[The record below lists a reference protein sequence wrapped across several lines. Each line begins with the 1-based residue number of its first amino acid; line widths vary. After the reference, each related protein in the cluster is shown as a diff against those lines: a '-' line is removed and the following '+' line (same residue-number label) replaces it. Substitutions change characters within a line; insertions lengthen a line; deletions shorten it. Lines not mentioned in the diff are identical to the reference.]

1 MQRTAGFPSF
11 FLSWSTRHL
20 YIFPEISRKTHFI
33 GFPEFF
39 LVYHEKTPEAQPE
52 ISPGFPGTSTVS
64 WNSSNIGV
72 YLDFKVIFSSWFT
85 KKKHFLLV
93 YRHFPMFSW
102 FTKKKSFFLGFPG
115 LFLVFQERACV
126 LVFQEKALPGFPG
139 KMFVLVFQKLSW
151 FSRKNDFLV
160 FTFPGTFLVFQDFS
174 WFSSTSMCPGFPRK
188 TTSWFSRKKVC
199 SGTPGAFLVFQ
210 EKRFPGF
217 CFCKNFPGFPGKM
230 ISLFSTKNI
239 CSWISKKI
247 VCSRNSRTTR
257 FPGFPRHIFV
267 PGFPYNFLFF
277 WENDFLVFQKNI
289 GS

>member
-1 MQRTAGFPSF
+1 MQRTPGFPGNF
-11 FLSWSTRHL
+11 VLSWSTRHL
-20 YIFPEISRKTHFI
+20 YIFLEISRKSYFT
-33 GFPEFF
+33 GFPDLF
-39 LVYHEKTPEAQPE
+39 LVYQEKTPEAQPE

-160 FTFPGTFLVFQDFS
+160 SIFPGTFLAFHDFS
-174 WFSSTSMCPGFPRK
+174 WFFRHEHV
-188 TTSWFSRKKVC
+188 SWFSRKND
-199 SGTPGAFLVFQ
+199 FLVFQ
-210 EKRFPGF
+210 EKGLFWYSRS
-217 CFCKNFPGFPGKM
+217 FPGFPGKTTRKKLQKP
-230 ISLFSTKNI
+230 SLKFLLDFQVLLLFPGIPVILVST
-239 CSWISKKI
+239 WIS
-247 VCSRNSRTTR
+247 R
-257 FPGFPRHIFV
+257 
-267 PGFPYNFLFF
+267 
-277 WENDFLVFQKNI
+277 
-289 GS
+289 